1 MKPINEGIA
10 SKDLRIRFTHGTT
23 TLAFK
28 YQGGIIV
35 SVDSRAS
42 AGTYICMHVLFYL
55 VCSVST
61 GAQGS
66 EDK

>member
-1 MKPINEGIA
+1 MRPIDHGIA
-10 SKDLRIRFTHGTT
+10 SDDLKIRFTHGTT

-42 AGTYICMHVLFYL
+42 AGSYI
-55 VCSVST
+55 
-61 GAQGS
+61 G
-66 EDK
+66 K